1 MVPTDSQIQNEVTKT
16 MSASDREQLPEI
28 KLDRNELY
36 REETFSDRRA
46 GTIVRL
52 TPVKT
57 DGSRDDRREEIYLGQ
72 AQMLTPVGTIPLSFP
87 LEAKTLDAAIDKFP
101 HAAKAAIEHTLEE
114 LKELRREA
122 ASSIVIPE
130 RGAGGFGGPGGRG
143 GMPGGGK
150 IQLR

>member
-1 MVPTDSQIQNEVTKT
+1 
-16 MSASDREQLPEI
+16 MSRSDNEQLPEI

-52 TPVKT
+52 TPVKS
-57 DGSRDDRREEIYLGQ
+57 DGSRDDTREEIYVGQ

-87 LEAKTLDAAIDKFP
+87 LEAKSLNAAIEKFP
-101 HAAKAAIEHTLEE
+101 DAAKAAVERTIEE

-122 ASSIVIPE
+122 SSGIVIPE
-130 RGAGGFGGPGGRG
+130 RGAGGFGGAG
-143 GMPGGGK
+143 GMPGGPQGGGRV
-150 IQLR
+150 LRR

>member
-1 MVPTDSQIQNEVTKT
+1 
-16 MSASDREQLPEI
+16 MSSSENEQLPEI
-28 KLDRNELY
+28 KLDRDQLY

-52 TPVKT
+52 TPVRA
-57 DGSRDDRREEIYLGQ
+57 DGSADNTRDEIYLGQ
-72 AQMLTPVGTIPLSFP
+72 AQMMTPVGTIPLSFQ
-87 LEAKTLDAAIDKFP
+87 LEGETLDAAIDNFP
-101 HAAKAAIEHTLEE
+101 QAAKVAIEQTLQE

-122 ASSIVIPE
+122 ASGIVVPE
-130 RGAGGFGGPGGRG
+130 RGGLGGAGGGRG